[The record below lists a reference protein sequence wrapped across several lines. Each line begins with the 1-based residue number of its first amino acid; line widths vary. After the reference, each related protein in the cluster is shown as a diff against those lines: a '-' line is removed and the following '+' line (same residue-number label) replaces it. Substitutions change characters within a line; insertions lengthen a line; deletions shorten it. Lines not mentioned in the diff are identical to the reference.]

1 MPIQRYKLD
10 QGIHRQMVR
19 SIEVVKDHDA
29 LQPEQRFCAAA
40 SLLNLL
46 SAPQLSK
53 FRYEVRIRYK
63 DGNPRLLCAK
73 CSKPV
78 YVSLSGAGNPDQ
90 RDGRN
95 AFFAHHAGTADECE
109 WGTRG
114 ENPQDI
120 DRLKYGGA
128 HEGVQHQRLKTM
140 LASMLEVDAAFS
152 SIMVEQVISRPPHW
166 RKPDVMASFL
176 DGLIAFDLQL
186 ATTQLPAIVGREAFY
201 ETNDLRYMWVTSTD
215 DPARL
220 ALQAF
225 QDIYWNNAAQI
236 FMVDAHA
243 EATTLLLRELHLW
256 VMSVAPRLD
265 NNGLR
270 SVWERRLVAR
280 SAIDWGTVSR
290 RPRFSSANFDVAFH
304 NLVTKRFANPKQRL
318 IKAIGQKEHVG
329 EAECAWDEIAGA
341 VGAPRWAESD
351 TDIIFK
357 AIGVLASAAAGKKMD
372 ASRYAPKA
380 MRAMFNQFLETYSC
394 RGWTATLQQVA
405 TAHGNAELLS
415 AASTQ
420 AKIARNLNGD
430 HPDLQRRY
438 AAMLD
443 IIFPKTVLSRLGGP
457 PSEIVDV

>member
-29 LQPEQRFCAAA
+29 LQPEQRFCTAA
-40 SLLNLL
+40 SLLNSL
-46 SAPQLSK
+46 SAPQLSQ

-63 DGNPRLLCAK
+63 DRNPRLLCAN
-73 CSKPV
+73 CGKPV

-90 RDGRN
+90 RDGRD

-120 DRLKYGGA
+120 NRLKYGGA
-128 HEGVQHQRLKTM
+128 HEGAQHKRLKTM

-152 SIMVEQVISRPPHW
+152 NIMVEQVISRPPHW

-186 ATTQLPAIVGREAFY
+186 ATTQLPAIVGRETFY

-220 ALQAF
+220 ALQTF
-225 QDIYWNNAAQI
+225 QDIYWNNDAQI

-243 EATTLLLRELHLW
+243 EDTTLQLRELHLW
-256 VMSVAPRLD
+256 AMSVAPRLD
-265 NNGLR
+265 DNGLR

-280 SAIDWGTVSR
+280 SAIDWGTASR
-290 RPRFSSANFDVAFH
+290 RPRFSDANFDAAFRK
-304 NLVTKRFANPKQRL
+304 LVTERFANPKHQM
-318 IKAIGQKEHVG
+318 IIAAGQKEHIG
-329 EAECAWDEIAGA
+329 EAGRAWDEIAGA

-351 TDIIFK
+351 RDKIFK

-372 ASRYAPKA
+372 ASRYAANA
-380 MRAMFNQFLETYSC
+380 MTAMFNQFLETDPC

-405 TAHGNAELLS
+405 TAYGNEDLLS

-420 AKIARNLNGD
+420 AKIARNLGED

-443 IIFPKTVLSRLGGP
+443 IIFPKTALSRLGGP